1 MQNSYVNTDSFI
13 VHVKTDDIYEDIAE
27 DVEARFDTS
36 NFELGKP
43 LSKRKNKKVIGL
55 MKDELGGQIIK
66 EFVRLRAK
74 TYSCLIGNNN
84 EGKKAKDTKKCVIKR
99 KPKFEDYKNCLEATQ
114 TENKIN
120 HLEKSKTD
128 VDSLK
133 EDQKEFMKNNKLLL
147 KHSKDLKVKERMF
160 LLKKLTRLLD

>member
-1 MQNSYVNTDSFI
+1 MK
-13 VHVKTDDIYEDIAE
+13 VK
-27 DVEARFDTS
+27 R
-36 NFELGKP
+36 
-43 LSKRKNKKVIGL
+43 
-55 MKDELGGQIIK
+55 Q
-66 EFVRLRAK
+66 K
-74 TYSCLIGNNN
+74 TQ
-84 EGKKAKDTKKCVIKR
+84 KKCVIKR

-120 HLEKSKTD
+120 HLEKSKID

>member
-27 DVEARFDTS
+27 DVEARLDTS

-114 TENKIN
+114 TEKKIN
-120 HLEKSKTD
+120 HLEKSKID